1 MLEGRVLAK
10 VKDFKDIKNEN
21 KYPRFID
28 GMESSCG
35 QVIEVTKYHHNRDGF
50 HVYRGSNGYLYREEW
65 LDFDFAPDQQ
75 TLDIMS
81 EFVDIMDKS
90 DIIDLIGR

>member
-1 MLEGRVLAK
+1 MKEGRILAK
-10 VKDFKDIKNEN
+10 VKDFKDINNKD

-28 GMESSCG
+28 RMKNSCG
-35 QVIEVTKYHHNRDGF
+35 QIIEVKYHYDGD
-50 HVYRGSNGYLYREEW
+50 GSDIYQGSDGYLYREEW